1 MLFQQPAR
9 PFVQRHPWLTAGS
22 LLCLAW
28 LITHGAYGEAVI
40 AATGIGLIAA
50 RRHRRSRDIRRAGLR
65 ARADLEHHLAL
76 AGDPRGT
83 FGRFPPVQPG
93 WFTDPVDR
101 SRIRYFDGA
110 AWTGHL
116 AVPTRR

>member
-1 MLFQQPAR
+1 MTYPKPAR
-9 PFVQRHPWLTAGS
+9 PFIQRHPWLTAGF
-22 LLCLAW
+22 LLCLVW

-50 RRHRRSRDIRRAGLR
+50 RRHRRSRDIRRSGLR
-65 ARADLEHHLAL
+65 ARADLEHRLAL

-83 FGRFPPVQPG
+83 FGRFPPVRPG
-93 WFTDPVDR
+93 WFADPVDH
-101 SRIRYFDGA
+101 SHIRYFDGTV
-110 AWTGHL
+110 WTGYL